1 MIQDGHETLLLL
13 LLSPLVGIAIL
24 AVLWVL
30 HALKVSRNRV
40 YRATAAMEDPTTS
53 STSSN
58 QAAKNKLPPRKPSKI
73 LDDWQLIDY
82 ILAKSNLS
90 GLRLHDIIH
99 YLNDQKAYVRAIEPV
114 VRLDHLL
121 SFLESVVFL
130 ETRDTNPCN
139 GWDIVFH
146 GTLHE
151 NVPCIIQHGFRV
163 PTKNGH
169 LSRFLCNW
177 GPGIYCSPCGTYS
190 YAYGHKW
197 DDSAA
202 GKMLDPDISV
212 AIFVC
217 AVARGMPYQCT
228 MDRCRKYNGLEEG
241 FDSHLS
247 SCQREWI
254 VFDEKRIVPLCLLWI
269 KRGIPEAYRW
279 PTYERVQPGMGD
291 KQDMVNLKVPQGYRF
306 QNLRERMEYSGSKG
320 YYARKKIWEICHFRG
335 HGNNTN

>member
-1 MIQDGHETLLLL
+1 MIQDDHETLILLF
-13 LLSPLVGIAIL
+13 LVGIAVFW
-24 AVLWVL
+24 AV
-30 HALKVSRNRV
+30 KVSRNRV
-40 YRATAAMEDPTTS
+40 YRAVATMEDPTTS

-58 QAAKNKLPPRKPSKI
+58 QAAKNQLPPRKPETSSKI
-73 LDDWQLIDY
+73 LDDWELIDY

-99 YLNDQKAYVRAIEPV
+99 HLNNQKAYVQAIEPV

-121 SFLESVVFL
+121 SFLESVVLL
-130 ETRDTNPCN
+130 ETRDPNPCN

-151 NVPCIIQHGFRV
+151 NVPSIIQHGFRV

-169 LSRFLCNW
+169 ISRFLCNW
-177 GPGIYCSPCGTYS
+177 GPGIYCSPRATYS
-190 YAYGHKW
+190 YPYGHKW
-197 DDSAA
+197 DDSGIP

-228 MDRCRKYNGLEEG
+228 MDRCTQYDGLEEG
-241 FDSHLS
+241 FDSHVS

-254 VFDEKRIVPLCLLWI
+254 VFDEKRMVPLCLLWI
-269 KRGIPEAYRW
+269 KRGNPEAYRW
-279 PTYERVQPGMGD
+279 PTYERVQPGLGN
-291 KQDMVNLKVPQGYRF
+291 KQDVVNLKVPEGYRF
-306 QNLRERMEYSGSKG
+306 QNLREGMEYSGSKG
-320 YYARKKIWEICHFRG
+320 YYVRKKIWEICHFRA
-335 HGNNTN
+335 HGMSSNNTN